1 MSFAIDKMSYSLAF
15 SQSIL
20 AVLYVADKVQQGI
33 YDFVP
38 TQELSDS
45 LNIAKPS
52 AVKILQNLNRS
63 GIIETREGAKG
74 GVRLAMFPSEITM
87 LDIFNAIEH
96 NRPLFRPT
104 LRLNVTGKKPEIG
117 QQVVSEVLT
126 AAEEAMKASLRETTI
141 ADLLSKINQ

>member
-1 MSFAIDKMSYSLAF
+1 MSFTINKMSYSLAF

-96 NRPLFRPT
+96 NRPLFRPA

-126 AAEEAMKASLRETTI
+126 AAEEAMKVSLRETTI